1 MTPSEKKRKNKENV
15 TAKQSPSI
23 ATALTMGLKRFS
35 TNKIGGLTLGLGLG
49 SAQNS
54 LTKQA

>member
-1 MTPSEKKRKNKENV
+1 MTPSEKKKKNKENV
-15 TAKQSPSI
+15 TTAKQSPSI

-49 SAQNS
+49 SG
-54 LTKQA
+54 